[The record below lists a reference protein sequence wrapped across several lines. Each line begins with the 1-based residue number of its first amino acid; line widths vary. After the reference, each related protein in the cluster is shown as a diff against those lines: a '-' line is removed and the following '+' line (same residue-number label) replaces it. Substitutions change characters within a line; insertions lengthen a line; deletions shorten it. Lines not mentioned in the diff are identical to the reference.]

1 MKKTTFRL
9 PAERGVDIFSSHIGA
24 LFFYILEFLAD
35 PSKLEA
41 LAETIAGGLWGF
53 DFEKQVKLIKL
64 IKSEKYKRNRKRN
77 TRNFGHETRDA

>member
-1 MKKTTFRL
+1 MLIFFQSYRRL
-9 PAERGVDIFSSHIGA
+9 I
-24 LFFYILEFLAD
+24 FYILEFLAD

-64 IKSEKYKRNRKRN
+64 IKSEN
-77 TRNFGHETRDA
+77 TKEIEKEIPAILAMRREMLNSSP